1 MNETEALTIP
11 QSGEATVFGRLMMGK
26 ASDRTRDA
34 YADDLRDFASFLKIE
49 APDNGTHPLATVPD
63 DVWRE
68 LDTVHVAAYLEYLKQ
83 TTSPKTGRPYS
94 TATIARR
101 MTAVREL
108 LTEAT
113 YHGLFPREKL
123 DYLKERLTT
132 PEVTH
137 EHHGGI
143 APDEQA
149 RLLETADAQPGL
161 KGKRDYALVRLWLDT
176 GLRRAEIAAL
186 KVRDLTV
193 KEGTPMLV
201 VRKGKGDKAR
211 EIGLESYTAYVV
223 RDWLKESRQDADPD
237 RPIFCQVRKVGRGD
251 DAVYIVVNPE
261 KHLSGVALWK
271 LVLWYCEKADVESK
285 VTPHSFRV
293 AMVTDSLNGG
303 APLQHVQAVGGWT
316 TARMITQVYDRN
328 RYAEPVARYRKTP
341 LPRRAGNGK
350 GEVEV

>member
-1 MNETEALTIP
+1 MNGTKALTTP
-11 QSGEATVFGRLMMGK
+11 QSGKATVFGRLLMGK
-26 ASDRTRDA
+26 VSERTREA

-49 APDNGTHPLATVPD
+49 TPDNGTHPLATVPD
-63 DVWRE
+63 EMWRE
-68 LDTVHVAAYLEYLKQ
+68 LDTAHVAAYLEHLKQ

-113 YHGLFPREKL
+113 YHGVFSREKL

-143 APDEQA
+143 TLDEQT

-161 KGKRDYALVRLWLDT
+161 KGKRDYALFRLWLDT

-186 KVRDLTV
+186 KVRDLMV
-193 KEGTPMLV
+193 KDGTPTLI
-201 VRKGKGDKAR
+201 VRKGKGNKIR
-211 EIGLESYTAYVV
+211 EVGLESYTAYVV
-223 RDWLKESRQDADPD
+223 QDWLQESGQDADPD
-237 RPIFCQVRKVGRGD
+237 RPIFCQVRKSGRGD
-251 DAVYIVVNPE
+251 DAVYKVVDPE

-271 LVLWYCEKADVESK
+271 LVLWYCEKASVESR

-293 AMVTDSLNGG
+293 AMVTDSLDGG

-316 TARMITQVYDRN
+316 TTRMITQVYDRN

-341 LPRRAGNGK
+341 LPRRAGNG
-350 GEVEV
+350 ENTP